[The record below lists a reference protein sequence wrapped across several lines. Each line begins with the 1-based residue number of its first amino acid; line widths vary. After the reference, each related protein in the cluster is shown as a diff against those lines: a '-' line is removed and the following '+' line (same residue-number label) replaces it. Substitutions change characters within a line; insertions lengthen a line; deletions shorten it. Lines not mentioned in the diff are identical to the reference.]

1 MRLRKQTA
9 LVMVLAL
16 TAAIPALAQVDKVG
30 VRTSGISCGDCAA
43 ISEIYLRRLQGVDK
57 VVISRSQE
65 VVIVTYKAG
74 TAFQPWD
81 IRDVLEKTEVGVV
94 QIQIS
99 AHGHLQEQGA
109 KKFFV
114 AGKDKFLLVA
124 SPTSPKIPPDT
135 QVSIEGI
142 VNDHTDP
149 MQLRVLTVN
158 PLK

>member
-1 MRLRKQTA
+1 M
-9 LVMVLAL
+9 MVLML
-16 TAAIPALAQVDKVG
+16 TTAIPALAQVDKVG
-30 VRTSGISCGDCAA
+30 VRTNGISCGDCAA
-43 ISEIYLRRLQGVDK
+43 ISEIYLRRLPGVDK
-57 VVISRSQE
+57 VVISMSQE
-65 VVIVTYKAG
+65 AVLVIYKPG

-81 IRDVLEKTEVGVV
+81 IRDALEKTEVGVV

-99 AHGHLQEQGA
+99 AHGHVQEQGA

-124 SPTSPKIPPDT
+124 SPASPKIPPDA

-142 VNDHTDP
+142 VNDQSDP
-149 MQLRVLTVN
+149 MQLRVLTVK